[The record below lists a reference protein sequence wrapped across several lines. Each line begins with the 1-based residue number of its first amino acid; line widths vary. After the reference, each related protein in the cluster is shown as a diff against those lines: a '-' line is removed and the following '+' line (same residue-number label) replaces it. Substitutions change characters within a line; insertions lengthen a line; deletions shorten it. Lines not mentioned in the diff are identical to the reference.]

1 MAQSPRRTAEGGTL
15 DRTSTVTLTVDGQ
28 ALTAHPGDTVASAL
42 LAADRLRVGDSIYRS
57 RPRGILTATADE
69 PNAFVRVHG
78 VDGGTHESMLPATQ
92 VEVRDGLEVTL
103 EDGIGVLDPTPDTD
117 LYDAVNVHCDVLVV
131 GAGPTGLAAAR
142 EVAAAGARVVLA
154 EREPLLGGSLLSHPT
169 EQVEGAPATA
179 WVASVAAEL
188 AAAPDVTVLT
198 RTTVVGSYDSN
209 HLLALERRTD
219 HLDPAS
225 VPVGVSRQRVWRI
238 TAARVVLATGATER
252 PLVMAGN
259 DLPGVMLASAVSTY
273 LGRFGVLAGQQVVVA
288 TTNDS
293 AYATAT
299 ELVAAGAEVRV
310 VDARAE
316 ASQVAAAARAD
327 GLEVRLGQAVVQV
340 EGTDRVRS
348 VVVAP
353 LGEDGE
359 PSAATETL
367 PADLLAVSGGW
378 SPTVHLHSQRRGS
391 TAWDAGLGGF
401 VAVPDV
407 RGQAPAGALR
417 GTYAT
422 DLCLQ
427 EGVDAGRW
435 ATAGAELGR
444 LATDGTESAR
454 WAAATAEEPV
464 GDGVGDAA
472 RTAAAGPVRELWA
485 VAAPDGS
492 WDTHFLDLHR
502 DNTVADVL
510 RSLGAGMRNI
520 EHVKRY
526 TSIGT
531 GAEQGKTGNVVT
543 SGLVARLLA
552 EGGAQGV
559 EGLGRP
565 TGPGDIGTT
574 TYRAP
579 YTPVAFAAL
588 AGRHRGDFLD
598 AARHTAVH
606 PWHVEQGALFEDV
619 GQWKRPWF
627 YPQDGEDIQAAV
639 ARECRAVREGV
650 GFMDASTLG
659 KIEIR
664 GADAAEFINRLYTN
678 AFLQLPVGKGR
689 YGMMCSADGMVFD
702 DGVTLRLAEDRFFMT
717 TTTGGAAK
725 VLDWLE
731 EWSQTEWPELDVT
744 CTSVTE
750 QWTTVAVAGPRSR
763 DVVARIAPDLDVSKE
778 AFGFMELRH
787 TTLSNGVDARICRI
801 TFSGELAFEVNVPS
815 WYGLATW
822 DLIAEAGADL
832 GITPYGTETMHVLR
846 AEKAFPIVGHDTD
859 GTVTPQDLG
868 MDWIV
873 SKKKQD
879 FVGMRSHQRLS
890 HTSVERKQWV
900 SVHALDGS
908 TFLPEGTQL
917 VDVGTPLT
925 PQDGPVPMVGWVSSS
940 YHSQALG
947 RPFALALV
955 QGGQGRVG
963 ERICAVVDGAPVECE
978 IAETVVYDKEGAR
991 RDG

>member
-1 MAQSPRRTAEGGTL
+1 MARSPHRTPEGGTVERGASL
-15 DRTSTVTLTVDGQ
+15 TLTVDGEP
-28 ALTAHPGDTVASAL
+28 LTAHPGDTVASAL
-42 LAADRLRVGDSIYRS
+42 VAAGRVRVGDSIYRR
-57 RPRGILTATADE
+57 RPRGVLTADVDE
-69 PNAFVRVHG
+69 PNAFVRVLAPG
-78 VDGGTHESMLPATQ
+78 GGTHESMQPATQ

-103 EDGIGVLDPTPDTD
+103 EDGIGVLDPTPDTAR
-117 LYDAVNVHCDVLVV
+117 YDAVDVHCDVLVV
-131 GAGPTGLAAAR
+131 GAGPAGLAAAR
-142 EVAAAGARVVLA
+142 EAARAGARVVLA
-154 EREPLLGGSLLSHPT
+154 EREPLLGGRLVGHRA
-169 EQVEGAPATA
+169 EQVEGAPATD
-179 WVASVAAEL
+179 WVGAVAEEL

-198 RTTVVGSYDSN
+198 RTTVFGSYDSN
-209 HLLALERRTD
+209 YLLALERRTD

-225 VPVGVSRQRVWRI
+225 VPAGVSRQRVWRV

-252 PLVMAGN
+252 PLVTAGN

-273 LGRFGVLAGQQVVVA
+273 LGRFGVLPGRRVVVA

-293 AYATAT
+293 AYATAR
-299 ELVAAGAEVRV
+299 ELLAAGAEVRV
-310 VDARAE
+310 VDARPVASPVAE
-316 ASQVAAAARAD
+316 AAQAD
-327 GLEVRLGQAVVQV
+327 GLPVHLGQAVVQV
-340 EGTDRVRS
+340 QGGDRVGS
-348 VVVAP
+348 VVVAG
-353 LGEDGE
+353 LDEDGE
-359 PSAATETL
+359 PAADTRQL
-367 PADLLAVSGGW
+367 DADLLAVSGGW

-391 TAWDAGLGGF
+391 TAWDAGLAGF

-422 DLCLQ
+422 DLCVR
-427 EGVDAGRW
+427 EGAEAGRW
-435 ATAGAELGR
+435 A
-444 LATDGTESAR
+444 
-454 WAAATAEEPV
+454 AAAQEGPV

-472 RTAAAGPVRELWA
+472 RRAACGPVRELWA

-492 WDTHFLDLHR
+492 WDTHFVDLHR
-502 DNTVADVL
+502 DSTVADVL

-531 GAEQGKTGNVVT
+531 GAEQGKTGNVLT

-552 EGGAQGV
+552 DDGARGV
-559 EGLGRP
+559 QGLGRP

-598 AARHTAVH
+598 AARHTAIH
-606 PWHVEQGALFEDV
+606 PWHVQQGALFEDV
-619 GQWKRPWF
+619 GQWKRPWY
-627 YPQDGEDIQAAV
+627 YPQDGEDLHAAV

-678 AFLQLPVGKGR
+678 AFLKLPVGKGR

-702 DGVTLRLAEDRFFMT
+702 DGVTLRLEEDRFFMT

-763 DVVARIAPDLDVSKE
+763 EVVARVAPDLDVSRE

-787 TTLSNGVDARICRI
+787 TTLANGVEARICRI

-822 DLIAEAGADL
+822 ELVAEAGAHL

-873 SKKKQD
+873 SRKKRD

-890 HTSVERKQWV
+890 HAAADRKQWV

-925 PQDGPVPMVGWVSSS
+925 PQDGPVPMVGWVTSS
-940 YHSQALG
+940 YHSQVLG

-955 QGGQGRVG
+955 KGGHGRVG
-963 ERICAVVDGAPVECE
+963 ERVCAVVDGAPVECE

>member
-1 MAQSPRRTAEGGTL
+1 MAQSPSRTAEGGVVERSSTL
-15 DRTSTVTLTVDGQ
+15 TITVDGQ
-28 ALTAHPGDTVASAL
+28 QLAAHPGDTVASAL
-42 LAADRLRVGDSIYRS
+42 LASGRVRVGDSIYRG
-57 RPRGILTATADE
+57 RPRGVLTADADE

-78 VDGGTHESMLPATQ
+78 AGGGTHESMLPATQ
-92 VEVRDGLEVTL
+92 VEVRDGLEVTF
-103 EDGIGVLDPTPDTD
+103 EDGIGVLDPTPDTA

-131 GAGPTGLAAAR
+131 GAGPTGLSAALAAA
-142 EVAAAGARVVLA
+142 ATGARVVLA
-154 EREPLLGGSLLSHPT
+154 EREPLLGGRLLSHPG
-169 EQVEGAPATA
+169 EQVEGVPAPA
-179 WVASVAAEL
+179 WVGQAQEEL
-188 AAAPDVTVLT
+188 AAAGVSVLT

-209 HLLALERRTD
+209 YLLALERRTD
-219 HLDPAS
+219 HLDPAT
-225 VPVGVSRQRVWRI
+225 VPAGISRQRVWRI
-238 TAARVVLATGATER
+238 TAGRVVLATGATER
-252 PLVMAGN
+252 PLVLAGN

-273 LGRFGVLAGQQVVVA
+273 LGRFGVLPGQQAVVA

-293 AYATAT
+293 AYATAR
-299 ELVAAGAEVRV
+299 ELAHAGAEVRV
-310 VDARAE
+310 VDARAT
-316 ASQVAAAARAD
+316 ASEVAAAAQSE
-327 GLEVRLGQAVVQV
+327 GLEVLLSHVVVQV
-340 EGTDRVRS
+340 EGDERVAS

-359 PSAATETL
+359 PSGSTKTL

-378 SPTVHLHSQRRGS
+378 SPTVHLHSQRRGATTWVS
-391 TAWDAGLGGF
+391 DLGGF

-407 RGQAPAGALR
+407 RDQAPAGALR

-422 DLCLQ
+422 DLCIQ
-427 EGVDAGRW
+427 EGAGAGRW
-435 ATAGAELGR
+435 AAGGQ
-444 LATDGTESAR
+444 
-454 WAAATAEEPV
+454 EPV
-464 GDGVGDAA
+464 GDGVGEAA
-472 RTAAAGPVRELWA
+472 RQQACGPVRELWA
-485 VAAPDGS
+485 VASPDGS

-552 EGGAQGV
+552 HDGAEGVQ
-559 EGLGRP
+559 GLGRP

-588 AGRHRGDFLD
+588 AGRHRGDLLD

-606 PWHVEQGALFEDV
+606 PWHVQQGALFEDV
-619 GQWKRPWF
+619 GQWKRPWY
-627 YPQDGEDIQAAV
+627 YPQDGEDLHAAV
-639 ARECRAVREGV
+639 ARECRAVRENV

-750 QWTTVAVAGPRSR
+750 QWTTIAVAGPRSR
-763 DVVARIAPDLDVSKE
+763 DVVARVAPDLDVSKE
-778 AFGFMELRH
+778 GFGFMELRH
-787 TTLSNGVDARICRI
+787 TTLADGIDARICRI
-801 TFSGELAFEVNVPS
+801 TFSGELAFEINVPS

-822 DLIAEAGADL
+822 ELVAAAGADL

-868 MDWIV
+868 MGWIV
-873 SKKKQD
+873 SKKKKD

-890 HTSVERKQWV
+890 HADADRKQWV
-900 SVHALDGS
+900 SVHAVDGS

-917 VDVGTPLT
+917 VEAGTPLT
-925 PQDGPVPMVGWVSSS
+925 PAEGPVPMVGWVTSS

-955 QGGQGRVG
+955 KSGQDRVG
-963 ERICAVVDGAPVECE
+963 ERISAVVAGAPVECE
-978 IAETVVYDKEGAR
+978 IADTVVYDKEGAR